1 LNQCIV
7 EFNLN
12 LQTKFKDSGHEELY
26 MMDDTWG
33 MKPNASEEAY
43 GKTYMHSLNGKSD
56 EGQNVS

>member
-1 LNQCIV
+1 MD
-7 EFNLN
+7 FNLN
-12 LQTKFKDSGHEELY
+12 LQDEFKRKGHNELY

-33 MKPNASEEAY
+33 MKPNAREEAY